1 MALGSK
7 STVPI
12 RTAVDSILREFCK
25 YDEERETWFQDK
37 QRLERAIVD
46 YKKKL
51 ETKDKEY
58 EILLKRYR
66 ILELSIKNS
75 KSTNN
80 PESNGQDV
88 FDGNYN
94 AMKGG
99 NIKIKLKSKKKNQN
113 LWSRTLPT
121 SLSPQKLLGFID
133 DFQGIIKH
141 NPQQQNGNNLG
152 VIAKLKQD
160 INNNQESK
168 LEKKEEDNN
177 MIKNKPPSMQPQ
189 KQRQQQQHE
198 IKDDV
203 TRKSNTTT
211 TTTTNNVNSF
221 KLQLSPSITLRHHLD
236 SVRSLCLN
244 DDETVLISGSDDG
257 TIKLWDLNK
266 ISSQISLGGMG
277 GSNNDRSPIPIT
289 FRGHLASVNCC
300 CIIPNTST
308 LITGSFDTNIYGWK
322 LPLNGTILMEM
333 ESLSTL
339 RQFEMKQ
346 HTDIIW
352 DIVSHYSEPL
362 ITSISAD
369 NSCKIYNLNQEELV
383 LNYRFNDKLI
393 NNKYIGQTSLKWNNY
408 SGDQKLCISTISGH
422 VILFDI
428 EKQCIISDVVDSK
441 YNYCINR
448 IYSDDGILNETSLI
462 YSACDDSRVRLF
474 DMKSNKCI
482 ISQKVHTDSVTSMV
496 VHSSSSSILT
506 SSHDC
511 RLRVWDFKGN
521 KFSCV
526 QDLEPQ
532 VIISI
537 PI

>member
-25 YDEERETWFQDK
+25 YDEERERWFQEK
-37 QRLERAIVD
+37 QRLERDIIS
-46 YKKKL
+46 YKKEL

-66 ILELSIKNS
+66 ILELSIKNN
-75 KSTNN
+75 KSSSN
-80 PESNGQDV
+80 PESNGQDI

-94 AMKGG
+94 AMKTGA
-99 NIKIKLKSKKKNQN
+99 IKIKLKSKKKNQN

-133 DFQGIIKH
+133 DFQGKFNQSVINN
-141 NPQQQNGNNLG
+141 NPQQQIGNNNNLG
-152 VIAKLKQD
+152 IIGRLKED
-160 INNNQESK
+160 MNK
-168 LEKKEEDNN
+168 DKDTDKKEDEIKDN
-177 MIKNKPPSMQPQ
+177 KPQ
-189 KQRQQQQHE
+189 KQQQQE
-198 IKDDV
+198 IIKKEDV
-203 TRKSNTTT
+203 TKS
-211 TTTTNNVNSF
+211 TTNNVNTF

-266 ISSQISLGGMG
+266 ISSQVTLGGMNG
-277 GSNNDRSPIPIT
+277 NNNDRSPIPIT
-289 FRGHLASVNCC
+289 FRGHLSSVNCC
-300 CIIPNTST
+300 CMIPNTST

-352 DIVSHYSEPL
+352 DIVSHYSQPL
-362 ITSISAD
+362 IASISAD
-369 NSCKIYNLNQEELV
+369 NTIKIYNLNQEELA

-393 NNKYIGQTSLKWNNY
+393 NNKYIGQTSMKWNNY
-408 SGDQKLCISTISGH
+408 SGDEKLCISTISGH
-422 VILFDI
+422 IILFDI
-428 EKQCIISDVVDSK
+428 EKQKIISDIVDLK

-448 IYSDDGILNETSLI
+448 IYSDDGILNNSSLI
-462 YSACDDSRVRLF
+462 YSACNDSRVRLF
-474 DMKSNKCI
+474 DIKSNKCI

-506 SSHDC
+506 SSHDS
-511 RLRVWDFKGN
+511 RLRVWDFKIN

-532 VIISI
+532 VFVYIHIHI
-537 PI
+537 DICI